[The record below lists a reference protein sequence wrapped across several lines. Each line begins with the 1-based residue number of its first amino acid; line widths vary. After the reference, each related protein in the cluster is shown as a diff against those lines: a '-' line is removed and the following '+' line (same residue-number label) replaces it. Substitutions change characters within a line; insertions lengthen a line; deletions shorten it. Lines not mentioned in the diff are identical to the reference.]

1 MNNNFFSNISK
12 VAPVT
17 VIVCGLLAS
26 GAAAMAQSESGP
38 DNNPSNVKPCSN
50 ATLSGDYG
58 FVLEGVILGPGF
70 PIRGVVMQ
78 HYDGNGHITQI
89 DHIVTNGVPPALAW
103 TRGTGS
109 YTVHPDCT
117 GFGVINS
124 PSNPVPVNLHFVV
137 VNGGRQ
143 INQVVDANAVTAVGN
158 KVD

>member
-1 MNNNFFSNISK
+1 MNNNLFSKISK

-17 VIVCGLLAS
+17 MIVCGLLVS
-26 GAAAMAQSESGP
+26 GAAAMAQSGSEA
-38 DNNPSNVKPCSN
+38 DNVKSNTQPCSN

-58 FVLEGVILGPGF
+58 FVIEGTILGPGF
-70 PIRGVVMQ
+70 PFRGLAMQ
-78 HYDGNGHITQI
+78 HYDGKGHITQV
-89 DHIVTNGVPPALAW
+89 DHIVTNGEPPALGW
-103 TRGTGS
+103 TPGTGS

-124 PSNPVPVNLHFVV
+124 PSNPVPVKLHFVIV
-137 VNGGRQ
+137 KEGRQ

>member
-1 MNNNFFSNISK
+1 MNNNCFSKISK
-12 VAPVT
+12 LAPVT
-17 VIVCGLLAS
+17 MIVCGLLVS
-26 GAAAMAQSESGP
+26 GAAAMAQSGSEA
-38 DNNPSNVKPCSN
+38 DTKPCSN

-78 HYDGNGHITQI
+78 HYDGNGHITQV

-117 GFGVINS
+117 GFGVLNT
-124 PSNPVPVNLHFVV
+124 PSNPGPVNLHFVIV
-137 VNGGRQ
+137 KEGSQ
-143 INQVVDANAVTAVGN
+143 INQVVDANAVTAIGN

>member
-1 MNNNFFSNISK
+1 MNHNLFSKISK

-17 VIVCGLLAS
+17 MIVCGLLVS
-26 GAAAMAQSESGP
+26 GAAAMAQSESGA
-38 DNNPSNVKPCSN
+38 DNNPSSLKPCSN

-78 HYDGNGHITQI
+78 HYDGNGHITQV
-89 DHIVTNGVPPALAW
+89 DHIVTNGVPPALPW

-109 YTVHPDCT
+109 YIVHPDCT
-117 GFGVINS
+117 GVGTIDS
-124 PSNPVPVNLHFVV
+124 PSNPVPVKLHFVV
-137 VNGGRQ
+137 VKDGRQ
-143 INQVVDANAVTAVGN
+143 INQVVDANAVTTIGN

>member
-1 MNNNFFSNISK
+1 MNHNFFSKISK

-17 VIVCGLLAS
+17 MIVCGLLVS
-26 GAAAMAQSESGP
+26 GIAAMAQSGSEA
-38 DNNPSNVKPCSN
+38 DNVKSSTQPCSN

-78 HYDGNGHITQI
+78 HYDGKGHITQV
-89 DHIVTNGVPPALAW
+89 DHIVTNGVPPDVPW

-117 GFGVINS
+117 GFGVLNT
-124 PSNPVPVNLHFVV
+124 PSNPVPVSLHFVV
-137 VNGGRQ
+137 VKEGRQ

>member
-1 MNNNFFSNISK
+1 MNNNFFSKISK

-17 VIVCGLLAS
+17 MIVCGLLAS
-26 GAAAMAQSESGP
+26 GAVVMAQSGSEA
-38 DNNPSNVKPCSN
+38 DNSHSNTKPCSN

-78 HYDGNGHITQI
+78 HYDGNGHITQV
-89 DHIVTNGVPPALAW
+89 DHIVTNGVPPAVPW

-109 YTVHPDCT
+109 YAVHSDCT
-117 GFGVINS
+117 GIGEIDS
-124 PSNPVPVNLHFVV
+124 PSNPVPVKLHFVV
-137 VNGGRQ
+137 VKEGRQ